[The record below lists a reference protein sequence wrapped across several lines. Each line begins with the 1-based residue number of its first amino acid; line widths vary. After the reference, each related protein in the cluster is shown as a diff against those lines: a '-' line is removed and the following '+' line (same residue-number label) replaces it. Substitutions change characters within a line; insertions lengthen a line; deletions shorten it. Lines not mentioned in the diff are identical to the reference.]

1 MVSGLPFYGQ
11 PDIFFI
17 LLKATVPYT
26 LGDISVDTNLYYP
39 LGTYLSDSTYCGE
52 QFLEDASPFYSF
64 DENKVKLFSYD
75 SFGRLVKI
83 NNTPSEDLPHIT
95 AIPCLGT
102 AATLNLSGTLTCI
115 TI

>member
-26 LGDISVDTNLYYP
+26 LGDISVDTNMYYP

-52 QFLEDASPFYSF
+52 LLQGSD
-64 DENKVKLFSYD
+64 
-75 SFGRLVKI
+75 I
-83 NNTPSEDLPHIT
+83 PSRPY
-95 AIPCLGT
+95 A
-102 AATLNLSGTLTCI
+102 
-115 TI
+115 